1 MYVQGFLLFTIFEFF
16 LSGDT
21 HYEAYMHKKMVFM
34 YNLNK
39 LKISL
44 PIGNRYNYYS
54 MVKNR
59 NNRKNRNKF
68 QINKSYMR
76 FISQYIFDYFA

>member
-1 MYVQGFLLFTIFEFF
+1 
-16 LSGDT
+16 
-21 HYEAYMHKKMVFM
+21 M

-54 MVKNR
+54 MVNNPNNR
-59 NNRKNRNKF
+59 NNRNKF

-76 FISQYIFDYFA
+76 FISKYIFDYFA